1 MGRSQSLC
9 LLCSVENCVIINR
22 RKVGKSKLEES
33 GEDVKSVLGGP
44 EGAAQQGSAVG
55 LHGRTMIL
63 QMHRTIL

>member
-9 LLCSVENCVIINR
+9 LLCSVENCVINR
-22 RKVGKSKLEES
+22 RKVGKLMLEES
-33 GEDVKSVLGGP
+33 SEDVKSVLGGP
-44 EGAAQQGSAVG
+44 EAGAQQGSAVG